1 MGRCNCDCYYCLGKD
16 LPARSSPSLYTP
28 HTAWPDFNIFLQR
41 CADLNLRK
49 LYLTGLDTDPLLYQH
64 LADLITALQ
73 ADRRGFDVGLR
84 TNGFALYGAAG
95 PSLMNTINTCREEIG
110 YSVLSLRPTT
120 QKMICGVS
128 HVPDWL
134 DIITR
139 TKPPC
144 RVSIVVNR
152 CNQHEI
158 LEIIRHLAPLHPT
171 YLNYI
176 QLRRVCT
183 ETRLHDLWP
192 DIHAYE
198 QVYTQLYQTFPVQ
211 GRLWGDADVFQIDD
225 IPVVCWRTTKT
236 TINSIN
242 YFTDGTFSEDYF
254 IIEGYQRAHP

>member
-1 MGRCNCDCYYCLGKD
+1 MVLVCFVVLLFKKRAFLSDCIVCFFFFFFQAEDGIRVLVRSRGLG
-16 LPARSSPSLYTP
+16 
-28 HTAWPDFNIFLQR
+28 
-41 CADLNLRK
+41 
-49 LYLTGLDTDPLLYQH
+49 
-64 LADLITALQ
+64 
-73 ADRRGFDVGLR
+73 DVYKR
-84 TNGFALYGAAG
+84 
-95 PSLMNTINTCREEIG
+95 
-110 YSVLSLRPTT
+110 
-120 QKMICGVS
+120 Q
-128 HVPDWL
+128 
-134 DIITR
+134 
-139 TKPPC
+139 
-144 RVSIVVNR
+144 
-152 CNQHEI
+152 
-158 LEIIRHLAPLHPT
+158 
-171 YLNYI
+171 